1 MRALHRL
8 FARVRNL
15 LFRRQGDARL
25 REELEQHL
33 AFLSEENVRA
43 GMSSAEARRQAALK
57 LGAVQSV
64 RESYHAEEGVPLIE
78 HLFADL
84 RFSLRV
90 LLKSPSFAIV
100 AILSLAFA
108 IGANAIVFS
117 VLNALILRP
126 LNIPHPQSLYSLERE
141 PQNEPFQSYPDY
153 RELRDHNRTFES
165 LVAYAIIGSIAIDTG
180 NNASIAWPCLAS
192 GNYFDA
198 LGIQPYLGHFFHAA
212 DEKGTNSAPYLVLSY
227 DYWRAHFHADPAV
240 LGTTVQ
246 LNKHPFTIIGVAPA
260 GFRGTEL
267 FLSPDFWAPIVDLPE
282 VGGWNPLENYDDR
295 PLWIAGHLKPG
306 VTRAQATG
314 DLNAIAASLAQ
325 AHPRSDE
332 KLHFAVAHPG
342 LLGDHLGRPARA
354 FMAGL
359 MLLAGLILLAACANL
374 GSLFAARAADRS
386 REIATRLALGSRR
399 ARIVRQLLIEAILVS
414 LAGGVLGVFG
424 GMAILRGLSA
434 WRPIPAVP
442 INVPVHPDVCTW
454 VLALL
459 LALLSGFL
467 FGLVPVRQVL
477 RADPY
482 QVIRSGSTG
491 LDASRRFALRDLLL
505 ASQIAICAVL
515 VTASLVAVRG
525 LLRSLHADLGFEP
538 SHAVLAGADLHMA
551 GYTDE
556 QAAIMERRMSDA
568 VAAIPG
574 VTAAAYA
581 QNFPLQFGGDS
592 DSNVFRDSVT
602 DYRPSNAAADAWQ
615 YTVSPGYFE
624 AAGTVLLA
632 GRAFTRHDDAQSP
645 KVAVVNEE
653 FARKVFGSVQ
663 NAIGSD
669 FKIPS
674 GTRIQVIGVTENGKY
689 HTLTETPASA
699 LFLPILQQPS
709 TGIMLIARSDRDPQ
723 EIAGALEA
731 TLRGLDP
738 SLPVDVHTWNREL
751 DPALFASR
759 VAAVAL
765 GVLGLLGAMLA
776 ITGVFGMA
784 SYVVSRRL
792 RELGIRVALGAGRQK
807 VLGAALGRAF
817 RVLATGSAAGLLLGL
832 VATKVLSSI
841 VYQATPKDPLVLL
854 GVVLTML
861 LLGLVATWLP
871 ARRALAVDPIL
882 LLREQ

>member
-43 GMSSAEARRQAALK
+43 GMSPAEARRQAALK

-153 RELRDHNRTFES
+153 RELRDHSRTFES

-306 VTRAQATG
+306 ITRAQATG

-359 MLLAGLILLAACANL
+359 MLLAGLI
-374 GSLFAARAADRS
+374 
-386 REIATRLALGSRR
+386 
-399 ARIVRQLLIEAILVS
+399 
-414 LAGGVLGVFG
+414 
-424 GMAILRGLSA
+424 
-434 WRPIPAVP
+434 
-442 INVPVHPDVCTW
+442 
-454 VLALL
+454 
-459 LALLSGFL
+459 
-467 FGLVPVRQVL
+467 
-477 RADPY
+477 
-482 QVIRSGSTG
+482 
-491 LDASRRFALRDLLL
+491 
-505 ASQIAICAVL
+505 
-515 VTASLVAVRG
+515 
-525 LLRSLHADLGFEP
+525 
-538 SHAVLAGADLHMA
+538 
-551 GYTDE
+551 
-556 QAAIMERRMSDA
+556 
-568 VAAIPG
+568 
-574 VTAAAYA
+574 
-581 QNFPLQFGGDS
+581 
-592 DSNVFRDSVT
+592 
-602 DYRPSNAAADAWQ
+602 
-615 YTVSPGYFE
+615 
-624 AAGTVLLA
+624 
-632 GRAFTRHDDAQSP
+632 
-645 KVAVVNEE
+645 
-653 FARKVFGSVQ
+653 
-663 NAIGSD
+663 
-669 FKIPS
+669 
-674 GTRIQVIGVTENGKY
+674 
-689 HTLTETPASA
+689 
-699 LFLPILQQPS
+699 
-709 TGIMLIARSDRDPQ
+709 
-723 EIAGALEA
+723 
-731 TLRGLDP
+731 
-738 SLPVDVHTWNREL
+738 
-751 DPALFASR
+751 
-759 VAAVAL
+759 
-765 GVLGLLGAMLA
+765 
-776 ITGVFGMA
+776 
-784 SYVVSRRL
+784 
-792 RELGIRVALGAGRQK
+792 
-807 VLGAALGRAF
+807 
-817 RVLATGSAAGLLLGL
+817 
-832 VATKVLSSI
+832 
-841 VYQATPKDPLVLL
+841 
-854 GVVLTML
+854 
-861 LLGLVATWLP
+861 
-871 ARRALAVDPIL
+871 
-882 LLREQ
+882 

>member
-15 LFRRQGDARL
+15 LFRRLGDARL

-33 AFLSEENVRA
+33 ALQTEENLRA
-43 GMSSAEARRQAALK
+43 GMSPAEARRQAALK

-64 RESYHAEEGVPLIE
+64 RESYHAEEGMPVLE
-78 HLFADL
+78 HLIGDL

-90 LLKSPSFAIV
+90 LLKSPGFAIV
-100 AILSLAFA
+100 AILTLAFT

-117 VLNALILRP
+117 VLNALVLRP
-126 LNIPHPQSLYSLERE
+126 LNIPHPQSLYSLGRGS
-141 PQNEPFQSYPDY
+141 QYAPFQSYPDY
-153 RELRDHNRTFES
+153 RELRDRNRTFEN
-165 LVAYAIIGSIAIDTG
+165 LIAYAIIGSIAIDTG
-180 NNASIAWPCLAS
+180 GSPSEAWPYLAS

-212 DEKGTNSAPYLVLSY
+212 DERGTNSAPYLVLSY
-227 DYWRAHFHADPAV
+227 DYWRAHFHAYSGV
-240 LGTTVQ
+240 IGETVQ
-246 LNKHPFTIIGVAPA
+246 LNRHPFTIIGVAPA
-260 GFRGTEL
+260 GFRGAEL
-267 FLSPDFWAPIVDLPE
+267 FFSPDLWAPMVDLPE
-282 VGGWNPLENYDDR
+282 VGGWNPLENYDDHSI
-295 PLWIAGHLKPG
+295 WIAGHLKPG
-306 VTRAQATG
+306 VTRAQATA
-314 DLNAIAASLAQ
+314 DLNIIAASLAQ
-325 AHPRSDE
+325 SHPKSDE
-332 KLHFAVAHPG
+332 GLHFELARPG
-342 LLGDHLGRPARA
+342 LVGDHLGRPARA

-399 ARIVRQLLIEAILVS
+399 SRIVRQLLTEAILVS
-414 LAGGVLGVFG
+414 LAGGVLGLFG
-424 GMAILRGLSA
+424 GVAILRGLSA
-434 WRPIPAVP
+434 WRPIPDMP
-442 INVPVHPDVCTW
+442 INVPVNPDVRTYL
-454 VLALL
+454 VALL
-459 LALLSGFL
+459 LALFSGFL

-491 LDASRRFALRDLLL
+491 LAASRRFAMRDLLL
-505 ASQIAICAVL
+505 AGQIAICAVL

-525 LLRSLHADLGFEP
+525 LVRSLHGNFGFEP
-538 SHAVLAGADLHMA
+538 SHALLAGADLHMA
-551 GYTDE
+551 GYSDDR
-556 QAAIMERRMSDA
+556 AATMERQMRDA
-568 VAAIPG
+568 IAAIPG

-592 DSNVFRDSVT
+592 DSNVFRSSVT
-602 DYRPSNAAADAWQ
+602 DYRPSNAAADAYQ
-615 YTVSPGYFE
+615 YTVSPGYFQ
-624 AAGTVLLA
+624 ASGTALIA
-632 GRAFTRHDDAQSP
+632 GRDFTWHDDAKSP

-653 FARKVFGSVQ
+653 FARKVFGSIQ

-669 FKIPS
+669 FKIPA
-674 GTRIQVIGVTENGKY
+674 GMRVQVVGVVQDGKY
-689 HTLTETPASA
+689 HNLTEAPASA
-699 LFLPILQQPS
+699 MFFSILQQPAS
-709 TGIMLIARSDRDPQ
+709 GIVFIARSDRDPQ
-723 EIAGALEA
+723 EIARALET
-731 TLRGLDP
+731 TLRSLDP
-738 SLPVDVHTWNREL
+738 SLPFDAHTWNREL
-751 DPALFASR
+751 DPVLFASR

-776 ITGVFGMA
+776 VTGVFGMA

-792 RELGIRVALGAGRQK
+792 RELGIRVALGAGRQE

-817 RVLATGSAAGLLLGL
+817 RVLAIGSAAGLLLGVL
-832 VATKVLSSI
+832 ATKVLASL

-861 LLGLVATWLP
+861 LLGLIATWLP
-871 ARRALAVDPIL
+871 ARRALAVDPMI